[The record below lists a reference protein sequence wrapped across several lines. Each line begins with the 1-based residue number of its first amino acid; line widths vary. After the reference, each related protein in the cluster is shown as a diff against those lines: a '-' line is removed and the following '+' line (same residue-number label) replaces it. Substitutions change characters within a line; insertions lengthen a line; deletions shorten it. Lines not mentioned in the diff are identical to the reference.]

1 MTELTAT
8 EARAHEA
15 RLRVEAARDLL
26 NHVLDDRVELDVAAI
41 GVREL
46 LKQAREFEAA

>member
-1 MTELTAT
+1 MTNANAT
-8 EARAHEA
+8 DQAHEA

-26 NHVLDDRVELDVAAI
+26 QHVLDERLDLNVASI

-46 LKQAREFEAA
+46 LKQAREFAGA